1 MGKSH
6 RGKGLYKMPA
16 HGRGTCPICGRT
28 RIKLLY
34 PVKIEGAQKNVCKN
48 CRNTDAT

>member
-6 RGKGLYKMPA
+6 RGKGLYKMPSR
-16 HGRGTCPICGRT
+16 GRGTCPKCGRT

-34 PVKIEGAQKNVCKN
+34 PVKIDGANKNVCKN
-48 CRNTDAT
+48 CRSADAT